1 MRKKRETHT
10 HTHAMNKKKRMRE
23 ITTTKMC
30 SNQQPKNRNNV
41 FNELAPTMK
50 YRTKKMICWKQHCS
64 FKMRRILV
72 FYVNDCSKE
81 NKILL

>member
-50 YRTKKMICWKQHCS
+50 YRTKK
-64 FKMRRILV
+64 
-72 FYVNDCSKE
+72 NDLLETTLFFQNEE
-81 NKILL
+81 NISVLC